1 MLDTKKERL
10 IERYYRDIDQQ
21 ELRRLFLKKLNSV
34 PPTMEYVR
42 NLIMNAKLLFRM
54 ITDPNFELKEDT
66 KRDFISALLYFIEDK
81 DTIPDWIPIVGLWD
95 DYKFIAYV
103 REKHREEIERYFSQI
118 KYFVANYF

>member
-21 ELRRLFLKKLNSV
+21 ELKRLFLKKLNSV

-66 KRDFISALLYFIEDK
+66 KKDFISALLYFIEDK

-95 DYKFIAYV
+95 DHKLIAYV
-103 REKHREEIERYFSQI
+103 KEKHREEIEKYFSQI